1 RFAGHTS
8 LPRLLQR
15 AAPACDDTLTA
26 NSSGG
31 FSLSRR
37 HASEIDRLGQLYVH
51 GHSSPVVVLEGPD
64 ETVCRDAVRRLA
76 RNAGRPLRL
85 VNLSTLR
92 GTGVSAAAVRTLALE
107 AQLENSI
114 VCIDGLEVALDLDSR

>member
-1 RFAGHTS
+1 ARRLLAPHMSREEILAALGPESTLRRRHLIEAIDPPAGRPSALNTGFAVHTS
-8 LPRLLQR
+8 LSRFLQR
-15 AAPACDDTLTA
+15 VAPACDDTLTA

-76 RNAGRPLRL
+76 RNAGR
-85 VNLSTLR
+85 
-92 GTGVSAAAVRTLALE
+92 
-107 AQLENSI
+107 
-114 VCIDGLEVALDLDSR
+114 